1 MMALLHAQFEKSRS
15 CTNCPTLSSASE
27 EMEGSSVYQDIPELL
42 ELSNHRG
49 VKILHVN
56 LYALLPRIDKVWLL
70 LQRYENIDCFAI
82 TETLLVGQVSD
93 DDIDVQG
100 YIFYRLD

>member
-1 MMALLHAQFEKSRS
+1 M
-15 CTNCPTLSSASE
+15 
-27 EMEGSSVYQDIPELL
+27 YQDIPELL

-49 VKILHVN
+49 VIILYIN
-56 LYALLPRIDKVWLL
+56 LYAILPRIDKIWLL

-82 TETLLVGQVSD
+82 TETLLSGQVSD
-93 DDIDVQG
+93 DDIGVQG